1 MSNKEHLHNIETN
14 VGTVTIIQTVRK
26 NRPTDLRK
34 PYEYK
39 VPATKCQKLL
49 KELSDFLKPLEN
61 RFFQYAGAWYSP
73 CKYGIRF
80 NLFLMGYSKGLCGPN
95 DKRAGVTPT
104 NWKKTCN
111 FVQNKLFK
119 YLGKDARMY
128 HEPYST
134 TDKFQA
140 RFETYI
146 AYSELL

>member
-49 KELSDFLKPLEN
+49 KELNDFLKPLSN
-61 RFFQYAGAWYSP
+61 NYQYASAWYSP

-80 NLFLMGYSKGLCGPN
+80 NLFLMGYS
-95 DKRAGVTPT
+95 VTSS
-104 NWKKTCN
+104 NWKKTCDHIQK
-111 FVQNKLFK
+111 VLFK

-128 HEPYST
+128 RERYST
-134 TDKFQA
+134 TDKFIA